1 MSAYF
6 TDLDTVKTE
15 LAHMLTLSAASD
27 VEPRYDTIIDQ
38 SIQEGYEEIVS
49 ALTARGYT
57 VAQIGTWDRAE
68 RFNIDLA
75 LFWSLTK
82 GVISQLPFE
91 TIKQLD
97 RRKELLT
104 VALTVDGAPIQ
115 IDPTTAV
122 TGNVGSGRLKFTE
135 CDTFSPKMEW

>member
-15 LAHMLTLSAASD
+15 LAHMLSLSAASD
-27 VEPRYDTIIDQ
+27 VEDRYDSIINQ
-38 SIQEGYEEIVS
+38 SIQEGYEEIIS

-57 VAQIGTWDRAE
+57 VEQIGTWDRAE

-104 VALTVDGAPIQ
+104 VSLTVDGKPIS
-115 IDPTTAV
+115 IDPTTATV
-122 TGNVGSGRLKFTE
+122 GNIGSGRMTFDSVDK
-135 CDTFSPKMEW
+135 FSPTMEW